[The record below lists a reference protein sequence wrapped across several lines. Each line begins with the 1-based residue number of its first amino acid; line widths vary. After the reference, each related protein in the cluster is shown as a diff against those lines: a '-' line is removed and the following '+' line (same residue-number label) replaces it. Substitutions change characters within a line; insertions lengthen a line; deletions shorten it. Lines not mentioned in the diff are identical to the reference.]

1 MKWGRDKLFE
11 FHKLGEGGGEFD
23 KRGTFRLLTYDN

>member
-11 FHKLGEGGGEFD
+11 FHKLGGGGGEFD
-23 KRGTFRLLTYDN
+23 KRSVFRLLTYDN